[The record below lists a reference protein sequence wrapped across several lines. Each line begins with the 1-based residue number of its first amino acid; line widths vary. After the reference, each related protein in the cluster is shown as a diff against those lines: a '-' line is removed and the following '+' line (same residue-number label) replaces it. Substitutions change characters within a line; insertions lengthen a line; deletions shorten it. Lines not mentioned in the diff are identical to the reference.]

1 MLQSPT
7 LTSHILYISPDPRLM
22 LTYRRTARTSD
33 TINFY
38 KSRLTDSVGLRSV
51 WLSGGI
57 VLMTGC
63 NEQDKA
69 AFRTVKSVSE
79 SQTLLKPE
87 IKRSTEQTDN
97 AEEG

>member
-1 MLQSPT
+1 
-7 LTSHILYISPDPRLM
+7 
-22 LTYRRTARTSD
+22 
-33 TINFY
+33 
-38 KSRLTDSVGLRSV
+38 
-51 WLSGGI
+51 
-57 VLMTGC
+57 MTGC